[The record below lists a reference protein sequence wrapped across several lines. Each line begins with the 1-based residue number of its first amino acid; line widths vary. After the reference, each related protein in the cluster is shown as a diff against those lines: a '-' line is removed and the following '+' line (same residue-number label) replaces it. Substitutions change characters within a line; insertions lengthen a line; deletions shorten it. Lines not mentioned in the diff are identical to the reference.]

1 MNTIAEDYDDWV
13 DDTGVQLIAV
23 SIDDAR
29 STSRVEPYVNAQ
41 GWDYQVLLDPN
52 GDLKRAMNVNNVPHT
67 FLVKN
72 GAIVWDHNNYSPGD
86 EKSYIKKFLNLLNEN
101 QITFNHNCIFLGQQL
116 VLSQLDDNDV
126 DIGTFSGNI
135 QAIAQYYQE
144 DTLINAALP
153 EQLMGLMV
161 SESKLQQR
169 KF

>member
-1 MNTIAEDYDDWV
+1 MKNTKGQMHVLEVLLVATLFTSTVNVAVNILPTSDANNVDEYNLYFTGLEILEVLDEWVPSDSDIAEDYDDWV

-86 EKSYIKKFLNLLNEN
+86 EKELYKEVLKF
-101 QITFNHNCIFLGQQL
+101 
-116 VLSQLDDNDV
+116 
-126 DIGTFSGNI
+126 
-135 QAIAQYYQE
+135 A
-144 DTLINAALP
+144 
-153 EQLMGLMV
+153 
-161 SESKLQQR
+161 K
-169 KF
+169 